1 MGSLLHPFLP
11 SPHGPGPHTMTTPID
26 TALSLAAK
34 NHDRS
39 VQMLADFVR
48 IRSLTGEEGDAQS
61 FLANVLRNSGAEV
74 TVEEPDV
81 EALFER
87 FPHIAQYPTHWEHDL
102 ILPYQELPTY
112 EALKESGL
120 EDVLNYRNR
129 PNVVGVF
136 KGQGNRSRD
145 GRSLILNGHADT
157 VTIEPRDEWTR
168 DPFGAEVEGNLMYGR
183 GTSDM
188 KGGLM
193 AGIMAL
199 TYLREAGVALGG
211 DVTIE
216 SVVNEEHAG
225 NGTLEMV
232 RRGYTAEAAIVLE
245 PTNNKVAVSHAGG
258 LYWQVTLPGT
268 QRSPGARWRNGAK
281 EGVSAIEKLPV
292 VIGAI
297 LDLEDRLN
305 ATPSDDPMEKGRM
318 PVSLVIGRV
327 SGGHYETVTAGES
340 VVRGVAYFSP
350 AVGEVTEFMQM
361 MRDAIAAAN
370 ASDDFL
376 KERPARLEFL
386 HHDDSMRQSPQIPIA
401 VALSS
406 LVEQRGGEGD
416 IVPGPFCCD
425 ARHLVNQG
433 GIPTVIFGPG
443 TIGQAHKPDPAG
455 ELDELP
461 STDRT
466 IDDSMILFDKALF
479 HTPPLALIVAE

>member
-1 MGSLLHPFLP
+1 
-11 SPHGPGPHTMTTPID
+11 MTTSTD
-26 TALSLAAK
+26 TALSLAAN
-34 NHDRS
+34 NHERS

-61 FLANVLRNSGAEV
+61 FLADVLRNSGADV
-74 TVEEPDV
+74 NVEEPDV

-102 ILPYQELPTY
+102 ILPYSELPTY
-112 EALKESGL
+112 AALKESGL
-120 EDVLNYRNR
+120 EDVLNYRGR

-136 KGQGNRSRD
+136 KGAGNGAGR

-157 VTIEPRDEWTR
+157 VTIEPQEQWTR
-168 DPFGAEVEGNLMYGR
+168 DPFGAEIDDGLMYGR

-199 TYLREAGVALGG
+199 VYLREAGVPLAG
-211 DVTIE
+211 DVIVE

-232 RRGYTAEAAIVLE
+232 RRGYTADAAIVLE

-258 LYWQVTLPGT
+258 LYWQVTVPGEP
-268 QRSPGARWRNGAK
+268 RSPGARWRPDGSLA
-281 EGVSAIEKLPV
+281 GVSAIEKLPV
-292 VIGAI
+292 VISALTG
-297 LDLEDRLN
+297 LERRLN
-305 ATPSDDPMEKGRM
+305 EQRSDDPMEKGRM
-318 PVSLVIGRV
+318 PVSLVIGKV

-350 AVGEVTEFMQM
+350 ATGEIVEIMQM
-361 MRDAIAAAN
+361 MRDAIDEAN
-370 ASDDFL
+370 QGDDYL
-376 KERPARLEFL
+376 RDSPAKLEFL

-401 VALSS
+401 VALSDK
-406 LVEQRGGEGD
+406 LEERGGEGD

-443 TIGQAHKPDPAG
+443 TIGQAHKPDEHISVDDYLAG
-455 ELDELP
+455 IEHLIAFIASWCNESRDSDFRTAAGDGLP
-461 STDRT
+461 G
-466 IDDSMILFDKALF
+466 
-479 HTPPLALIVAE
+479 